1 MHPQKLTKVCTNM
14 NTSSRTLDTSL
25 SETVRRTLQE
35 YLDNLGDQEAS
46 NVYRLVLDEVERPMM
61 EIMMRYTHGNQ
72 SKAAQCMGINRAT
85 LRTKLK
91 RHNLL

>member
-1 MHPQKLTKVCTNM
+1 M
-14 NTSSRTLDTSL
+14 NTQTTRALDSSL
-25 SETVRRTLQE
+25 SDAVRRTLQE
-35 YLDNLGDQEAS
+35 YLDTLGDHDAS
-46 NVYRLVLDEVERPMM
+46 NIYRLVLDEVEAPML
-61 EIMMRYTHGNQ
+61 EVMMRYTHGNQ

>member
-1 MHPQKLTKVCTNM
+1 MSSKKTGLDSSLT
-14 NTSSRTLDTSL
+14 
-25 SETVRRTLQE
+25 ETVNRTLQD
-35 YLDNLGDQEAS
+35 YLDALGEHEPT
-46 NVYRLVLDEVERPMM
+46 NIYRLVTDEVERPML

-72 SKAAQCMGINRAT
+72 SRAAQCLGINRAT

>member
-1 MHPQKLTKVCTNM
+1 M
-14 NTSSRTLDTSL
+14 NTQTRALDPSL
-25 SETVRRTLQE
+25 SETVHRSLQE
-35 YLDNLGDQEAS
+35 YLDTLGDHEAS
-46 NVYRLVLDEVERPMM
+46 NVYRLVLDEVEPAMLDV
-61 EIMMRYTHGNQ
+61 MMRYTHGNQ

>member
-1 MHPQKLTKVCTNM
+1 M
-14 NTSSRTLDTSL
+14 NTSTRTLDPSL
-25 SETVRRTLQE
+25 SETVHRTLQE
-35 YLDNLGDQEAS
+35 YLDTLGDQEAT
-46 NVYRLVLDEVERPMM
+46 NVYRVVLDEVERPML

-72 SKAAQCMGINRAT
+72 SRAAQCMGINRAT

>member
-1 MHPQKLTKVCTNM
+1 M
-14 NTSSRTLDTSL
+14 NTSSRTLDPAL
-25 SETVRRTLQE
+25 SETVRRALQE
-35 YLDNLGDQEAS
+35 YLDNLGEQEAA
-46 NVYRLVLDEVERPMM
+46 NIYRLVLDEVERPMM
-61 EIMMRYTHGNQ
+61 DVMMRYTHSNQ

>member
-1 MHPQKLTKVCTNM
+1 M
-14 NTSSRTLDTSL
+14 NTATRSLDSSL
-25 SETVRRTLQE
+25 SETVSRTLQE
-35 YLDNLGDQEAS
+35 YLDTLGDHEAS
-46 NVYRLVLDEVERPMM
+46 NIYRLVVDEVERPML

-72 SKAAQCMGINRAT
+72 SRAAQCMGINRAT

>member
-1 MHPQKLTKVCTNM
+1 MSLIL
-14 NTSSRTLDTSL
+14 SSDVS
-25 SETVRRTLQE
+25 STVRNALQNA
-35 YLDNLGDQEAS
+35 LDGLSDQEAS

>member
-1 MHPQKLTKVCTNM
+1 M
-14 NTSSRTLDTSL
+14 NTSSRTLDASL

>member
-1 MHPQKLTKVCTNM
+1 MT
-14 NTSSRTLDTSL
+14 NTSSRASLDSSL
-25 SETVRRTLQE
+25 SETVSRTLQD
-35 YLDNLGDQEAS
+35 YLDTLGDHEAA
-46 NVYRLVLDEVERPMM
+46 NIYRIVLDEVERPML

-72 SKAAQCMGINRAT
+72 SKAAQCLGINRAT

>member
-1 MHPQKLTKVCTNM
+1 MTNS
-14 NTSSRTLDTSL
+14 SSRAGLDSSL
-25 SETVRRTLQE
+25 SETVERTLQD
-35 YLDNLGDQEAS
+35 YLDTLGDHEAM
-46 NVYRLVLDEVERPMM
+46 NIYRLVLDEVERPLL
-61 EIMMRYTHGNQ
+61 ELMMRYTHGNQ

>member
-1 MHPQKLTKVCTNM
+1 MT
-14 NTSSRTLDTSL
+14 NTSSRTVGLDSSL
-25 SETVRRTLQE
+25 SETVNRTLQD
-35 YLDNLGDQEAS
+35 YLDTLGDHEA
-46 NVYRLVLDEVERPMM
+46 NNIYRLVLDEVERPML

-72 SKAAQCMGINRAT
+72 SRAAQCLGINRAT

>member
-1 MHPQKLTKVCTNM
+1 MTNS
-14 NTSSRTLDTSL
+14 SSRAGLDSSL
-25 SETVRRTLQE
+25 SETVERTLQD
-35 YLDNLGDQEAS
+35 YLDTLGDHES
-46 NVYRLVLDEVERPMM
+46 MNIYRLVLDEVERPLL
-61 EIMMRYTHGNQ
+61 ELMMRYTHGNQ

>member
-1 MHPQKLTKVCTNM
+1 MTNS
-14 NTSSRTLDTSL
+14 SSRAGLDSSL
-25 SETVRRTLQE
+25 SETVERTLQD
-35 YLDNLGDQEAS
+35 YLDTFGDHEAMII
-46 NVYRLVLDEVERPMM
+46 YRLVLDEVERPLL
-61 EIMMRYTHGNQ
+61 ELMMRYTHGNQ

>member
-1 MHPQKLTKVCTNM
+1 M
-14 NTSSRTLDTSL
+14 NTQTRALDSSL
-25 SETVRRTLQE
+25 SEMVHRTLQD
-35 YLDNLGDQEAS
+35 YLDTLGDHDAS
-46 NVYRLVLDEVERPMM
+46 NIYRLVLDEVERPML
-61 EIMMRYTHGNQ
+61 EVMMRYTHGNQ

>member
-1 MHPQKLTKVCTNM
+1 M
-14 NTSSRTLDTSL
+14 NTATRALDSSL
-25 SETVRRTLQE
+25 SEIVSRTLQE
-35 YLDNLGDQEAS
+35 YLETLGDHEAS
-46 NVYRLVLDEVERPMM
+46 NIYRLVVDEVERPML

-72 SKAAQCMGINRAT
+72 SRAAQCMGINRAT